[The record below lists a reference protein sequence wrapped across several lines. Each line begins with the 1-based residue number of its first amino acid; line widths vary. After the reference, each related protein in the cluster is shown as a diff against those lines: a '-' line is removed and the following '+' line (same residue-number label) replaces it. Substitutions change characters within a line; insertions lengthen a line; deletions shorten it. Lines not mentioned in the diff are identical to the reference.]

1 LDFLVVG
8 LNHRTAPIE
17 VREKLAV
24 PKTQLPDA
32 LKAMND
38 SFGGGVLLCTC
49 NRSEIYTQG
58 TDPDIDESVEEF
70 LTDHFGVSI
79 TEIERYLYSYRAVDC
94 VHHLF
99 RVASGLDSMILGE
112 GEILGQVRDAFGASV
127 QSDAVQQPLSR
138 LFHQALRVGKKV
150 RTQTG
155 ISRNAL
161 SISRVCVDLA
171 RNLRSDLS
179 QLKVMVVGAGE
190 AGELAARALKNSGV
204 EEVSV
209 ANRTFQRGV
218 ELAEALSGHAIAFE
232 MIPEALKDVDII
244 ITSTD
249 APGYV
254 IDAQMVY
261 EAMADRPDR
270 PLYLI
275 DIAVPRDVDPEC
287 ALFNNVLVYDVD
299 DLRNIS
305 DSNRLEKEQE
315 AAKAEEIVSD
325 EVRRFDKALNTLQ
338 TVPTITSIRRMAED
352 IRAGELEKLTRRMD
366 PSLSPSDVRD
376 MEAMTRAIVNK
387 LLHAPTRYLRY
398 TADPERVRTVRDVF
412 GVDFLSEENPPED
425 A

>member
-1 LDFLVVG
+1 MDFLVVG

-249 APGYV
+249 ASGYV
-254 IDAQMVY
+254 IGAQMVY

-299 DLRNIS
+299 DLQNIS
-305 DSNRLEKEQE
+305 DANRLEKEQE

-338 TVPTITSIRRMAED
+338 TVPTITAIRRMAED

-366 PSLSPSDVRD
+366 PSLSPLTS
-376 MEAMTRAIVNK
+376 
-387 LLHAPTRYLRY
+387 
-398 TADPERVRTVRDVF
+398 RTWK
-412 GVDFLSEENPPED
+412 P
-425 A
+425 